1 MPSSVKIKYLAA
13 TSVVQNSVVQ
23 KSGFTWAGQ
32 TFSGI
37 FESDRWPMG
46 QEDVKMVQ
54 CDTTH
59 SPRGIASR
67 FSFLWLGTS

>member
-1 MPSSVKIKYLAA
+1 MPSSVKVKYLAA
-13 TSVVQNSVVQ
+13 TSVVQ

-32 TFSGI
+32 TFGGI
-37 FESDRWPMG
+37 CESDRWPMG

-59 SPRGIASR
+59 SPRPKN
-67 FSFLWLGTS
+67 L